1 MPGNDLEME
10 NPAGLDFTPPES
22 TKKVSA
28 SSSKRVALFIFMAAV
43 AIFALVTFAIM
54 GSEQIVRGSKAPDK
68 IVKPSNSASQIIPSI
83 EFRQPDPEPEPEE
96 DLTRSQALE
105 EADQNLPS
113 APTTTPTLTLQQ
125 LQELQRLRQLQLQQM
140 QQASQRSAVPAYG
153 RNRRRP
159 LPFIS
164 NVRREAHNQRMQA
177 ASANT
182 SVSGGS
188 GRGSS
193 QNSQSAMDG
202 VDALDASLS
211 GSGNASNS
219 ASGMN
224 MSETSNFSDVTAMS
238 DPNGW
243 SRKDAFANNNQIAG
257 KEYSRHGV
265 MFQRSSFEV
274 KAGTIIPC
282 VLISGL
288 NSDLPGNAI
297 GQVSENVWDTATG
310 NYLLI
315 PRGSRLVGT
324 YDNQVTY
331 GQNRALVVWSR
342 LIFPDGTSLTLDNLK
357 GADQAGF
364 AGFKGQVNKHWG
376 SLITSALLVSLIG
389 AGVELAQ
396 PNRNNNNNNNNNN
409 KSVGDILSERVATS
423 IGEALTQ
430 IVRRELQRQPTI
442 KVKPGYRFM
451 VMVQHDIVFPGSW
464 QR

>member
-22 TKKVSA
+22 TKKISA

-43 AIFALVTFAIM
+43 TIFALVTFAIM

-68 IVKPSNSASQIIPSI
+68 IVKPSSNASQIIPSI

-188 GRGSS
+188 SREAS

-224 MSETSNFSDVTAMS
+224 MSETSNFSE
-238 DPNGW
+238 
-243 SRKDAFANNNQIAG
+243 KQKG
-257 KEYSRHGV
+257 K
-265 MFQRSSFEV
+265 
-274 KAGTIIPC
+274 
-282 VLISGL
+282 
-288 NSDLPGNAI
+288 
-297 GQVSENVWDTATG
+297 
-310 NYLLI
+310 
-315 PRGSRLVGT
+315 
-324 YDNQVTY
+324 
-331 GQNRALVVWSR
+331 
-342 LIFPDGTSLTLDNLK
+342 
-357 GADQAGF
+357 
-364 AGFKGQVNKHWG
+364 
-376 SLITSALLVSLIG
+376 
-389 AGVELAQ
+389 
-396 PNRNNNNNNNNNN
+396 
-409 KSVGDILSERVATS
+409 
-423 IGEALTQ
+423 
-430 IVRRELQRQPTI
+430 
-442 KVKPGYRFM
+442 
-451 VMVQHDIVFPGSW
+451 
-464 QR
+464 